1 MNPWQRRL
9 LWVTTAV
16 LTLSGLAYAAM
27 RYLMRADDPYSAYN
41 HPLQPWALDLHVL
54 AAPWLL
60 LAIGWFWGSHVLPML
75 RRNAASRPS
84 GLALIGIALVMTV
97 SGYLLQ
103 VSAAAALRT
112 AAAWLHGIAGCAF
125 FLLLAGHSL
134 FSRQAGPRAI
144 ESPFA
149 EDAREPRARPDPVAL
164 PHRRK
169 ARRGRDGA
177 GVASDRHESRS
188 ARRDQGPA

>member
-9 LWVTTAV
+9 LWITTAL
-16 LTLSGLAYAAM
+16 LTLSGLGYAAM
-27 RYLMRADDPYSAYN
+27 RYLLQADDPFSAYN

-54 AAPWLL
+54 AAPALV

-75 RRNAASRPS
+75 RRRAGSRPS
-84 GLALIGIALVMTV
+84 GLALIGIALVMTA

-112 AAAWLHGIAGCAF
+112 AAAWLHGISGVAF

-144 ESPFA
+144 ESGFA
-149 EDAREPRARPDPVAL
+149 EDTSEPRARPDPAAL
-164 PHRRK
+164 SHRRK

-177 GVASDRHESRS
+177 GVARDRHEPRS

>member
-9 LWVTTAV
+9 LWASTAV
-16 LTLSGLAYAAM
+16 LTLTGLGYAAM
-27 RYLMRADDPYSAYN
+27 RYLMRADDPFSAYN

-54 AAPWLL
+54 AAPALV

-75 RRNAASRPS
+75 RKKAASRPS
-84 GLALIGIALVMTV
+84 GLALIGIALVMTL

-112 AAAWLHGIAGCAF
+112 IAAWLHGISGLAF
-125 FLLLAGHSL
+125 FVLLAGHSI

-144 ESPFA
+144 ESRFA
-149 EDAREPRARPDPVAL
+149 EDTSDPRSRPDPAAL
-164 PHRRK
+164 PHRRE
-169 ARRGRDGA
+169 ARRGRDGT
-177 GVASDRHESRS
+177 GVASDRHEPRP
-188 ARRDQGPA
+188 AGRDQGPS